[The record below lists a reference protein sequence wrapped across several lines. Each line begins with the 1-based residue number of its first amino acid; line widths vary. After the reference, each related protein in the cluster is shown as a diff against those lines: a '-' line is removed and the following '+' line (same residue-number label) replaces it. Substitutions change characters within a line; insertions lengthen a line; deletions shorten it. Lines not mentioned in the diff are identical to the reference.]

1 MRALDVTTFGY
12 AENLQAKGGRVE
24 YVFFRHRNNNTA
36 AEKQLQQRKH
46 CKKHYFLVV
55 GLEWWCLKKRI
66 AKEIENYELT
76 QVNTLL
82 ERFYVEIKNKHG

>member
-1 MRALDVTTFGY
+1 MSQPLDTLKICERKVG
-12 AENLQAKGGRVE
+12 V
-24 YVFFRHRNNNTA
+24 FRHRNNNIA
-36 AEKQLQQRKH
+36 AEKQLQQRKQ